1 MATEYGTGDR
11 RQAALSSTP
20 LNIAPKTGMRAVLRE
35 TGERL
40 LLDEVAWIERAALS
54 LARNLASDDPVVTAA
69 LAASAAT
76 LALVWAWQRL
86 RRRSGKPVDP
96 EAEYR
101 KLIERGE
108 FEQAADS
115 LLERQLVARA
125 LPLYERAGA
134 KQKLARALLLAKQP
148 ARAASV
154 YSELGRHAEAAHHFQ
169 SAGRWREAA
178 EALLLTGTEREAAE
192 LFERAG
198 DLERA
203 AQLHQRLG
211 DAESAS
217 RLFARAGLGVA
228 AAEML
233 LEARGRKP
241 RWLKRAAELYESAS
255 EWDQAA
261 TCYAEAGDPRQAAE
275 LYERVGRHAQ
285 AAEAYERAGVYER
298 AASCHERAGKRAQA
312 RACWERA
319 GDRMR
324 AAEMALEEGNHLAA
338 ARTFYEVGS
347 YERAIDTLQ
356 RIPAGARDAHPAG
369 HLLTRIFLEK
379 GLIDRAKETF
389 ETLGAAEGYEKDDL
403 ELLLMLATALER
415 VGDSAGAIEALE
427 DLADLDPQYADV
439 EARLERLRESAS
451 GVTSPSLA
459 MAATDRYALREEIG
473 RGGMGIVYLAND
485 RELERAVA
493 IKFLPSELAANPQA
507 VKMFRAEAR
516 AAAAMNHPNI
526 VQIYDV
532 AVVNEQPCIVM
543 EYVQGRT
550 VREVMRI
557 RGSSERQPLPP
568 HRVAEIG
575 RQMCRALAYAHR
587 SNVIHRDVKPSNI
600 LLASDGSAKLMDF
613 GISKVLETG
622 NETLTEAKGTPQYM
636 PPEQILGHEIDGR
649 TDLYALGISM
659 FEMATAQRPFSGDG
673 VVDQQLHA
681 PLPDPRHLRPDFPE
695 GLVQIL
701 MRACQKDPNDR
712 FASAHEMAQALDLFL
727 AGPGA
732 A

>member
-1 MATEYGTGDR
+1 M
-11 RQAALSSTP
+11 
-20 LNIAPKTGMRAVLRE
+20 LRE
-35 TGERL
+35 TGESLR
-40 LLDEVAWIERAALS
+40 LDEVAGIVRAAQSFAQS
-54 LARNLASDDPVVTAA
+54 LGSDDPVIAASLAGAA
-69 LAASAAT
+69 LT
-76 LALVWAWQRL
+76 LALVWVWL
-86 RRRSGKPVDP
+86 RRRRRPSKPVDP
-96 EAEYR
+96 EVEYR

-108 FEQAADS
+108 FELAADS
-115 LLERQLVARA
+115 LVERQLVTRA

-148 ARAASV
+148 ARAAGV
-154 YSELGRHAEAAHHFQ
+154 YSGLGRHAEAAHHFQ
-169 SAGRWREAA
+169 SAGMWREAA
-178 EALLLTGTEREAAE
+178 EALLLTGAEREAAE

-217 RLFARAGLGVA
+217 RLFARAGMGVA
-228 AAEML
+228 AAETL

-241 RWLKRAAELYESAS
+241 RWLKRAAELYQSVS

-261 TCYAEAGDPRQAAE
+261 SCYAEAGDPRQAAE
-275 LYERVGRHAQ
+275 LYEQVGRHAQ

-298 AASCHERAGKRAQA
+298 AASCHERAGKRAEA

-319 GDRMR
+319 GDRLR
-324 AAEMALEEGNHLAA
+324 AAEMALEEGKHLAA

-356 RIPAGARDAHPAG
+356 RIPASGRDAHAAA
-369 HLLTRIFLEK
+369 HLLARIFLEK
-379 GLIDRAKETF
+379 GLIDRAKEKLA
-389 ETLGAAEGYEKDDL
+389 TLAATEGYEKDDL

-415 VGDSAGAIEALE
+415 VGDTAGAVEVLE
-427 DLADLDPQYADV
+427 DVADLDPQYADV
-439 EARLERLRESAS
+439 EARLERLRERVA
-451 GVTSPSLA
+451 GATSPSLA

-473 RGGMGIVYLAND
+473 RGGMGIVYLATD
-485 RELERAVA
+485 CELERAVA
-493 IKFLPSELAANPQA
+493 IKFLPSELAASPEA
-507 VKMFRAEAR
+507 VRMFRAEAR

-526 VQIYDV
+526 VKIYDV
-532 AVVNEQPCIVM
+532 AVVNDQPCIVM

-557 RGSSERQPLPP
+557 RGSSDRQPLPP

-575 RQMCRALAYAHR
+575 RQMCLALAYAHR

-600 LLASDGSAKLMDF
+600 LLASDGNAKLMDF

-659 FEMATAQRPFSGDG
+659 FEMATAQRPFSGDA

-681 PLPDPRHLRPDFPE
+681 PLPDPRRLRPEIPE
-695 GLVQIL
+695 GLVKIL

-712 FASAHEMAQALDLFL
+712 FASAHEMAGALDALL
-727 AGPGA
+727 AESA
-732 A
+732 EKR